1 MNRKRFI
8 KLLMSCG
15 VGRNQAVRLAELMRA
30 ARYPYLEAWIFCLEQ
45 MKMLF
50 CCADDVHSMRRR
62 KVERLKERLDNAPN
76 VL

>member
-1 MNRKRFI
+1 MSRKRFI

-30 ARYPYLEAWIFCLEQ
+30 ARYPYLVAWIFCGME
-45 MKMLF
+45 
-50 CCADDVHSMRRR
+50 
-62 KVERLKERLDNAPN
+62 